1 VLEIHIDPDR
11 PLPPSGQLVEAVLD
25 AIVSG
30 RLDPET
36 RLPSV
41 RGLAKSARVNPNT
54 VVKAYGLLE
63 AMGVV
68 RSEQGRGSFIE
79 AAGVGIARQVR
90 QANTRDALV
99 LAIQQARASGHSA
112 ESIRSVVEE
121 QLSGAPVVHEK
132 ESRS

>member
-1 VLEIHIDPDR
+1 MLEIHIDPDR

-30 RLDPET
+30 RLDPEA

-41 RGLAKSARVNPNT
+41 RALAKAARVNPNT

-68 RSEQGRGSFIE
+68 RSEQGRGSFVE

-90 QANTRDALV
+90 QANTRDALI

-112 ESIRSVVEE
+112 KSIRTVVEE
-121 QLSGAPVVHEK
+121 QLSGAPVVNEK
-132 ESRS
+132 ESQS

>member
-1 VLEIHIDPDR
+1 MLEIHIDPDR

-30 RLDPET
+30 RLDPES

-41 RGLAKSARVNPNT
+41 RALAKSARVNPNT

-68 RSEQGRGSFIE
+68 RSEHGRGSFIE
-79 AAGVGIARQVR
+79 AAGVAIARDVR
-90 QANTRDALV
+90 QANTRDALARAV
-99 LAIQQARASGHSA
+99 QQAQASGHSA
-112 ESIRSVVEE
+112 ASIRSVVEE
-121 QLSGAPVVHEK
+121 QLAGAPVVSEK
-132 ESRS
+132 ESQS